1 MFGPKLATERPE
13 VEPMTETNTGGPE
26 TEKRSALASLHHRLP
41 LSRRGLAIFAG
52 DVLMILAFV
61 AIGLYEHGTTPWIEP
76 RRLVKTL
83 FPFLAVWVVAAPL
96 VGAYRPVAL
105 RRYGHALLAVLV
117 SWVLAVVVGT
127 RIRATD
133 LFPGGSSPEFVLVAI
148 LFGGLFLV
156 TWRTLAVTV
165 VRYRGA

>member
-13 VEPMTETNTGGPE
+13 VEPMTKTNTGETVTGGPSVV
-26 TEKRSALASLHHRLP
+26 TRLRRRLP
-41 LSRRGLAIFAG
+41 LTRRGLAVFGG
-52 DVLMILAFV
+52 DLLMILAFV
-61 AIGLYEHGTTPWIEP
+61 AIGLYEHGTTPCADIP
-76 RRLVKTL
+76 RLAKTL
-83 FPFLAVWVVAAPL
+83 VPFLAVWVVAAPL

-117 SWVLAVVVGT
+117 SWVLAVAVGT